1 MKKTYRKQS
10 CLYCIITPI
19 TNDLIKMAL
28 INILWLILAC
38 LGSYLLGSIPFS
50 VWIGKLLKGI
60 DLREHNIK
68 NPGGMNAVM
77 TFGRAIGLA
86 IMLLDFGKG
95 ALLIGLIDHIFSLE
109 YFTNDGGIWYTL
121 AVILGP
127 MFGILGHNY
136 PVWLKFKGGQ
146 GLGVF
151 MGAIWYLNPLLFTFY
166 ALGVMFIVVV
176 VKMNVRYGTMVVIL
190 LDIVFSLFMPIS
202 PPWVNIHLNEF
213 IWSPSFM
220 NVKLMFIFLGMFVML
235 FLRAAQAVVQKK
247 KSASWTVSTSGERIY
262 DEDRKKEKDRSSG

>member
-1 MKKTYRKQS
+1 
-10 CLYCIITPI
+10 
-19 TNDLIKMAL
+19 MASL
-28 INILWLILAC
+28 NILWLVLAC

-109 YFTNDGGIWYTL
+109 NFYAIDGSNIWYTL

-166 ALGVMFIVVV
+166 AVGVICIVLFI
-176 VKMNVRYGTMVVIL
+176 KMNVRYGTMIVIL
-190 LDIVFSLFMPIS
+190 LDIVLSLFIPLT

-213 IWSPSFM
+213 IWSPSFL

-235 FLRAAQAVVQKK
+235 FLRAAQAVFQKK
-247 KSASWTVSTSGERIY
+247 RSATWTVTTSGERVY
-262 DEDRKKEKDRSSG
+262 DDEKKKEKDRISG

>member
-1 MKKTYRKQS
+1 
-10 CLYCIITPI
+10 
-19 TNDLIKMAL
+19 MASL
-28 INILWLILAC
+28 NILWLVLAC
-38 LGSYLLGSIPFS
+38 LVSYFLGSIPFS
-50 VWIGKLLKGI
+50 VWIGKLVGSV
-60 DLREHNIK
+60 DLRKHNIK

-77 TFGRAIGLA
+77 TYGRAIGLT
-86 IMLLDFGKG
+86 IMLLDFAKG
-95 ALLIGLIDHIFSLE
+95 AVLIGLIDHLFSLAN
-109 YFTNDGGIWYTL
+109 FVAPDGSNIWYTL

-166 ALGVMFIVVV
+166 AVGVIFIVAV

-190 LDIVFSLFMPIS
+190 LDIVLSLFMPIF

-213 IWSPSFM
+213 LWSPSFM
-220 NVKLMFIFLGMFVML
+220 NVKLMFIFLGMFIML
-235 FLRAAQAVVQKK
+235 FLRAAQAIAQKK
-247 KSASWTVSTSGERIY
+247 KSATWTVGPDGEQIF
-262 DEDRKKEKDRSSG
+262 DEDKKKEKEGISG

>member
-1 MKKTYRKQS
+1 
-10 CLYCIITPI
+10 
-19 TNDLIKMAL
+19 MAL
-28 INILWLILAC
+28 INILWLIFAF

-77 TFGRAIGLA
+77 TFGRGIGLL
-86 IMLLDFGKG
+86 IMLLDFAKG
-95 ALLIGLIDHIFSLE
+95 ALLIGLIDHIFSLD
-109 YFTNDGGIWYTL
+109 YFYANDGSNIWYTI

-136 PVWLKFKGGQ
+136 PIWLKFKGGQ

-166 ALGVMFIVVV
+166 AVGVIFIVVI

-190 LDIVFSLFMPIS
+190 LDIILSLFIPIS
-202 PPWVNIHLNEF
+202 PPWVNIHLLEF
-213 IWSPSFM
+213 PWSPNFM

-247 KSASWTVSTSGERIY
+247 KSATWTVSTSGERIY
-262 DEDRKKEKDRSSG
+262 DEDKKKEKEGISG